1 MTTTATSRRR
11 LLAGLAAAPA
21 VLTGGALGACAMG
34 ATGSAPKNPAELTGT
49 FEFFVQNFAPTVA
62 IHEQS
67 IAAFKEV
74 APNAKLVLSQV
85 AFGDMAAKATAIAA
99 AGGGADGIHTYSDM
113 WRGIDASQVML
124 PLTPNLMSR
133 KEAEKIAVPT
143 MLDSVW
149 SRKKEVYLI
158 PQAVGV
164 NGSHYQYN
172 ADHLRAGGIEP
183 KSLTTLD
190 GVVEAGVKLTKRE
203 GADVTRAGLLPTE
216 GTTAVYSWIVDQGG
230 KFYDETT
237 NKWSWQTAEAER
249 AFKYLLDLYDR
260 HRVAWRTAP
269 PGTTSAM
276 GQGLASAQMVGPY
289 SISGLWVSNPD
300 VKLLDQPMPGFVN
313 GKAPNYYLVGFS
325 GMALSSTVKPDS
337 PAARIG
343 AAYYKFV
350 YSAEQ
355 RIKTQANEYSG
366 AILNY
371 DVYSN
376 PAFKQTK
383 FAELR
388 TDFVEKVIK
397 RMFLPAPAA
406 SPGVAAQWTKV
417 LQGQLN
423 IQAMLAEL
431 QQVHQ
436 TAEDE
441 ALRGR
446 K

>member
-1 MTTTATSRRR
+1 
-11 LLAGLAAAPA
+11 
-21 VLTGGALGACAMG
+21 
-34 ATGSAPKNPAELTGT
+34 
-49 FEFFVQNFAPTVA
+49 
-62 IHEQS
+62 
-67 IAAFKEV
+67 
-74 APNAKLVLSQV
+74 
-85 AFGDMAAKATAIAA
+85 
-99 AGGGADGIHTYSDM
+99 
-113 WRGIDASQVML
+113 
-124 PLTPNLMSR
+124 
-133 KEAEKIAVPT
+133 
-143 MLDSVW
+143 
-149 SRKKEVYLI
+149 
-158 PQAVGV
+158 
-164 NGSHYQYN
+164 
-172 ADHLRAGGIEP
+172 
-183 KSLTTLD
+183 
-190 GVVEAGVKLTKRE
+190 
-203 GADVTRAGLLPTE
+203 
-216 GTTAVYSWIVDQGG
+216 
-230 KFYDETT
+230 
-237 NKWSWQTAEAER
+237 
-249 AFKYLLDLYDR
+249 
-260 HRVAWRTAP
+260 
-269 PGTTSAM
+269 
-276 GQGLASAQMVGPY
+276 
-289 SISGLWVSNPD
+289 
-300 VKLLDQPMPGFVN
+300 
-313 GKAPNYYLVGFS
+313 
-325 GMALSSTVKPDS
+325 MALSSTVKPDS
-337 PAARIG
+337 PQAKIG

-376 PAFKQTK
+376 PLFKQTK